1 MSRGEADSRNNNAG
15 HPVRAAKHKERL
27 EKRSCTK
34 SVCTVPSYTSSNG
47 DAGKKQEAGGI
58 VMRRKFGEQQV
69 CRKVAE
75 ESSVRKLSQRKDEV
89 VQCRLYYT
97 DAAEAAAFEPAT
109 CQQKAAR
116 VCYGAEDL
124 QDKQVAAGRSDINAR
139 DFIMR
144 RFLPAAQA
152 MATEAPLTAAAART
166 TVVRESDCIPTSG
179 RRSIPLLPLQQQ
191 LTVQQVA
198 NDMRGPAQVRQDSE
212 NLSLRTSCGFP
223 LKLGWPPFRHLLGFQ
238 TSKSSS
244 TKHHAPPSSSEKLPH
259 DQRSFNS
266 DDLFWSDEE
275 SLNKA
280 DDPKKPQETAPVTLI
295 TDLDLEGFPELKTAI
310 ESDTVRVVEISDGS
324 KTEGFVEVRV
334 PITRKHSMQTVHTPD
349 HKGFLGIP
357 RVSALNS
364 DSEVKQVDR
373 LGARLS
379 HMISKSNYTEA
390 HRHTQ
395 AAGDSHE
402 KEEPTNGSPLPKS
415 KKVVKGS
422 ALLTALKPPPSPI
435 SPSES
440 WLSTRSIPQFRRP
453 SRRPLGSFIPIKPPV
468 PPGKKPSAS
477 ESCKD
482 LPRCGVLPPSCSFK
496 DQLQHRQSISHTV
509 QAV

>member
-1 MSRGEADSRNNNAG
+1 
-15 HPVRAAKHKERL
+15 
-27 EKRSCTK
+27 
-34 SVCTVPSYTSSNG
+34 
-47 DAGKKQEAGGI
+47 
-58 VMRRKFGEQQV
+58 
-69 CRKVAE
+69 
-75 ESSVRKLSQRKDEV
+75 
-89 VQCRLYYT
+89 
-97 DAAEAAAFEPAT
+97 
-109 CQQKAAR
+109 
-116 VCYGAEDL
+116 L
-124 QDKQVAAGRSDINAR
+124 Q
-139 DFIMR
+139 
-144 RFLPAAQA
+144 
-152 MATEAPLTAAAART
+152 
-166 TVVRESDCIPTSG
+166 
-179 RRSIPLLPLQQQ
+179 
-191 LTVQQVA
+191 
-198 NDMRGPAQVRQDSE
+198 
-212 NLSLRTSCGFP
+212 
-223 LKLGWPPFRHLLGFQ
+223 
-238 TSKSSS
+238 
-244 TKHHAPPSSSEKLPH
+244 
-259 DQRSFNS
+259 
-266 DDLFWSDEE
+266 E
-275 SLNKA
+275 SLNKE

-357 RVSALNS
+357 RVSALNG

-402 KEEPTNGSPLPKS
+402 KEECTNGSLLPKS

-477 ESCKD
+477 ESCKV
-482 LPRCGVLPPSCSFK
+482 CCS
-496 DQLQHRQSISHTV
+496 LHMS
-509 QAV
+509 

>member
-1 MSRGEADSRNNNAG
+1 M
-15 HPVRAAKHKERL
+15 P
-27 EKRSCTK
+27 
-34 SVCTVPSYTSSNG
+34 
-47 DAGKKQEAGGI
+47 
-58 VMRRKFGEQQV
+58 RKFGEQQV

-75 ESSVRKLSQRKDEV
+75 ESSVRKLSQRKGDV

-124 QDKQVAAGRSDINAR
+124 QDKQVAAGRSDNNAR

-152 MATEAPLTAAAART
+152 MATEAPLAAAAT
-166 TVVRESDCIPTSG
+166 TTTAVRESDCIPTSG
-179 RRSIPLLPLQQQ
+179 RRSIPLLHLQQQ

-198 NDMRGPAQVRQDSE
+198 NDVMGAAQVCQDSE

-266 DDLFWSDEE
+266 DDLFWSDEVKELPPPPANWMDSWSTKVLTEIYAEDGVWCHHHDAILILECHFLQE
-275 SLNKA
+275 SLNKE

-310 ESDTVRVVEISDGS
+310 ESDTVQVVEISDGS

-357 RVSALNS
+357 RVSALNG

-402 KEEPTNGSPLPKS
+402 KEECTNGSLLPKS

-477 ESCKD
+477 ESCKV
-482 LPRCGVLPPSCSFK
+482 CCS
-496 DQLQHRQSISHTV
+496 LHMS
-509 QAV
+509 